1 MKRFKNKLAI
11 LAVLAAGS
19 LWGMMGIFVRRYNSL
34 GLQTMDIVTIRAVG
48 TAMFLLLFSL
58 VKNRALPRIK
68 IKDLWCFLGT
78 GIGSIAFF
86 NFCYFKT
93 ITLTSLSVAAIL
105 LYTAPAMV
113 LILSRILFKEKLSVQ
128 RIAALVLSTAAC
140 VLVSGVI
147 GESIT
152 LTPVGL
158 LIGLGSG
165 LGYALYSIFS
175 RYAIQRDYDSF
186 TITFYT
192 FVIAGIASLPLADLG
207 KVATAAVGSG
217 LFMAFFTVAFALV
230 STILPYLLY
239 TYGLS
244 HMENGKAT
252 ILSSVEPVVAS
263 LIGIIFYAEAIS
275 WDVAAGVVV
284 MLLAIGLCNLNKKS
298 LLP

>member
-275 WDVAAGVVV
+275 WDVASGVVV
-284 MLLAIGLCNLNKKS
+284 MLLAIGLCNLNKK
-298 LLP
+298 

>member
-1 MKRFKNKLAI
+1 MKDFKNRLAI
-11 LAVLAAGS
+11 IAVLAAGS

-48 TAMFLLLFSL
+48 TALFLLLFSL
-58 VKNRALPRIK
+58 AKNRAVPRIK
-68 IKDLWCFLGT
+68 LKDLWCFLGT

-113 LILSRILFKEKLSVQ
+113 LVMSRILFKEKLSAQ
-128 RIAALVLSTAAC
+128 RIAALILSTAAC

-152 LTPVGL
+152 LTPMGL

-175 RYAIQRDYDSF
+175 RYAIQRGYDSF

-192 FVIAGIASLPLADLG
+192 FVIAGIASLPLADVS
-207 KVATAAVGSG
+207 KVANAAVGSG
-217 LFMAFFTVAFALV
+217 PFMIFFTISFALV

-263 LIGIIFYAEAIS
+263 LIGIILYAEALS

-284 MLLAIGLCNLNKKS
+284 MLLAIGLCNCHKAE
-298 LLP
+298 

>member
-284 MLLAIGLCNLNKKS
+284 MLLAIGLCNLNKK
-298 LLP
+298 